1 MSQSIQARLRGR
13 LTGPVLVPSGWED
26 GAPAP
31 AGSAGITAEEYDE
44 ERKSLNPTV
53 DARPV
58 AIVRAESVADV
69 RAAVETA
76 RRLDLPFAV
85 QATGHGTHVPANGG
99 LLVKTGAM
107 ARVVVDPD
115 RRVASVGPGARW
127 AGVLAAASPFGL
139 APLSGS
145 SPSVGVTGYTLGG
158 GLGWL
163 ARKYGFAADSVLR
176 AEVVLADGRIVTASP
191 ERNADLFW
199 ALRGGGANF
208 GVVTRLDF
216 RLYPVSKVYAGT
228 VTMPLDGSLVALYR
242 DWALRAPDE
251 MSTALMVR
259 PDSLMLK
266 VMYAGPAAVARKF
279 LRPFLSVAV
288 ASDLR
293 SVRYA
298 DAAMGGTPARYMDY
312 LPSLSDEAIAA
323 IVATGASSVEIRH
336 WGGALARLGD
346 GPAGHRCAP
355 FTVIVDTPG
364 VSDGLRP
371 FGIGGTF
378 LNFLSDPSR
387 VDSAYTAANFRRLQ
401 EIKASYDP
409 TNFFRINH
417 NIAPVTGNLDRRA
430 A

>member
-13 LTGPVLVPSGWED
+13 FTGPVLVPGTD
-26 GAPAP
+26 
-31 AGSAGITAEEYDE
+31 EYNE
-44 ERKSLNPTV
+44 ERKSLNPAV
-53 DARPV
+53 DARPA
-58 AIVRAESVADV
+58 AIVRAESAADV
-69 RAAVETA
+69 RAVIETA
-76 RRLDLPFAV
+76 GRLDLPLAV
-85 QATGHGTHVPANGG
+85 QATGHGTHVPVNGG

-107 ARVVVDPD
+107 ARVLIDPD

-127 AGVLAAASPFGL
+127 GDVLKAASPCGL

-191 ERNADLFW
+191 DRNADLFW

-242 DWALRAPDE
+242 DWAMRARDE

-266 VMYAGPAAVARKF
+266 VMYAGPAAVAQKL
-279 LRPFLSVAV
+279 LRPFFSVAV

-298 DAAMGGTPARYMDY
+298 DAAMGGTPARYMDH
-312 LPSLSDEAIAA
+312 LPSLSDEAIAQVLA
-323 IVATGASSVEIRH
+323 IKAPNVEIRH

-346 GPAGHRCAP
+346 GPAGHRSAP

-387 VDSAYTAANFRRLQ
+387 ADSAYTAANFRQLQ
-401 EIKASYDP
+401 QIKASYDP
-409 TNFFRINH
+409 SNFFRVNH
-417 NIAPVTGNLDRRA
+417 NIPPAVGILERKA